1 MSSTKQ
7 GTTITMPKLG
17 ESVTEGTLGAWLKK
31 VGDPIEKYEPLVEV
45 VTDKVTAEIPAPVSG
60 TIVAIVGD
68 EGETIPVGGP
78 ICVIDEGVEAGSGD
92 DVTSPAQTV
101 AGPDA
106 TASTPTPA
114 VEASGQPEPRRSP
127 SATPS
132 RDLAAARASRDD
144 HEMLRIR
151 SSPIVRRL
159 AEEHEIDLSTI
170 AGTGLAGRVTKADIT
185 AEIERR
191 RQQPAAA
198 MHEQVAAA
206 AAAPAQLPPLVQP
219 PIPSP
224 APQAAAAPHQVEVWP
239 GDEVIDASIM
249 RRQIAEHMV
258 RSVQTAPHVTVW
270 MEADMSNVVA
280 VRDRHKEEFARR
292 EGFGL
297 TYFPFLVRV
306 VTQALREHP
315 NVNAVWD
322 NGRII
327 RRKALNIGVAVA
339 LEEGLIVPVMKDAD
353 EKNIVGIA
361 RAVHDLAERARTNR
375 LSADEVHGGT
385 FTLNNPGTLGSLFS
399 TPIIVQPQSAI
410 LSMEAI
416 VKRAVVIDDAIA
428 IRPMMNLSLSIDHRL
443 LDGLAATRFLAAVKR
458 GLETHPADASIY

>member
-17 ESVTEGTLGAWLKK
+17 ESVTEGTLGAWLKQ
-31 VGDPIEKYEPLVEV
+31 VGDPVEKYEPLVEV

-60 TIVAIVGD
+60 TVVAIVGD
-68 EGETIPVGGP
+68 EGATIPVGGT
-78 ICVIDEGVEAGSGD
+78 ICVIDEGGD
-92 DVTSPAQTV
+92 SATADIGAPAQTV

-106 TASTPTPA
+106 TAATPTEPVSADAPA
-114 VEASGQPEPRRSP
+114 PAAGPARPSG
-127 SATPS
+127 
-132 RDLAAARASRDD
+132 DLAQARASRDD
-144 HEMLRIR
+144 QEMLRIR
-151 SSPIVRRL
+151 SSPVVRRL

-170 AGTGLAGRVTKADIT
+170 EGTGLGGRVTKADIT

-198 MHEQVAAA
+198 SMHEMVAS
-206 AAAPAQLPPLVQP
+206 AAPPAEQLPPVAQP
-219 PIPSP
+219 PIPAPVVAP
-224 APQAAAAPHQVEVWP
+224 AATAPHVEIWP

-270 MEADMSNVVA
+270 MEVDMSSVVA
-280 VRDRHKEEFARR
+280 VRNRHKEEFAQR

-315 NVNAVWD
+315 NVNAAWD

-327 RRKALNIGVAVA
+327 RRKAVNIGVAVA
-339 LEEGLIVPVMKDAD
+339 LEDGLIVPVVMNAD
-353 EKNIVGIA
+353 EKNVVGIA

-375 LSADEVHGGT
+375 LTADEVRGGT
-385 FTLNNPGTLGSLFS
+385 FTVNNPGTLGSLFS
-399 TPIIVQPQSAI
+399 TPIIVQPQGAI
-410 LSMEAI
+410 LSMEAV

-458 GLETHPADASIY
+458 GLETYPLESSIY

>member
-1 MSSTKQ
+1 MSSTRQ

-17 ESVTEGTLGAWLKK
+17 ESVTEGTLGSWLKK

-68 EGETIPVGGP
+68 EGSTIPVGGA
-78 ICVIDEGVEAGSGD
+78 ICVIDEGGESTA
-92 DVTSPAQTV
+92 

-106 TASTPTPA
+106 TPTASTPKVAVPSTQVSTAPA
-114 VEASGQPEPRRSP
+114 APRP
-127 SATPS
+127 MG
-132 RDLAAARASRDD
+132 DLVQARASHND

-159 AEEHEIDLSTI
+159 AEEHEIDLATI
-170 AGTGLAGRVTKADIT
+170 DGTGLAGRVTKADIS

-191 RQQPAAA
+191 RQQPVPSAPAVRHQPA
-198 MHEQVAAA
+198 VAATTSVE
-206 AAAPAQLPPLVQP
+206 QLPPLAQP
-219 PIPSP
+219 PFAPP
-224 APQAAAAPHQVEVWP
+224 APQPSFSSPPIEVWP

-270 MEADMSNVVA
+270 MEADMSAVVA
-280 VRDRHKEEFARR
+280 VRARHKEEFARR

-297 TYFPFLVRV
+297 TYFPFLVRI

-315 NVNAVWD
+315 NVNAAWD

-327 RRKALNIGVAVA
+327 RRKAVNIGVAVA
-339 LEEGLIVPVMKDAD
+339 LEEGLIVPVIMNAD
-353 EKNIVGIA
+353 EKNVVGIA
-361 RAVHDLAERARTNR
+361 RSIHDLADRARSNR
-375 LSADEVHGGT
+375 LSADEVRGGT

-410 LSMEAI
+410 LSMEAV

-458 GLETHPADASIY
+458 GLESYPVDASIY

>member
-17 ESVTEGTLGAWLKK
+17 ESVTEGTLGAWLKQ
-31 VGDPIEKYEPLVEV
+31 VGDTVEKYEPLVEV
-45 VTDKVTAEIPAPVSG
+45 VTDKVTAEIPAPISG

-68 EGETIPVGGP
+68 EGATIPVGGT
-78 ICVIDEGVEAGSGD
+78 ICVIDEGGEAATTDTSAPTQTAVDTEPAVATLTERIPPDQLAPSVSAMSSGD
-92 DVTSPAQTV
+92 LTH
-101 AGPDA
+101 
-106 TASTPTPA
+106 
-114 VEASGQPEPRRSP
+114 
-127 SATPS
+127 
-132 RDLAAARASRDD
+132 ARANRDER
-144 HEMLRIR
+144 EMLRIR

-170 AGTGLAGRVTKADIT
+170 GGAGLGGRVTKADIL

-191 RQQPAAA
+191 RQQPAAY
-198 MHEQVAAA
+198 
-206 AAAPAQLPPLVQP
+206 AAPPVAPLPPLVQP
-219 PIPSP
+219 PVAPP
-224 APQAAAAPHQVEVWP
+224 VPFAAPQFAAPQVELWP
-239 GDEVIDASIM
+239 GDEVVDASIM

-270 MEADMSNVVA
+270 MEVDMSNVVA
-280 VRDRHKEEFARR
+280 VRNRHKDEFARR

-306 VTQALREHP
+306 VTNALREHP

-327 RRKALNIGVAVA
+327 RRKAVNIGVAVA
-339 LEEGLIVPVMKDAD
+339 LEEGLIVPVIANAD
-353 EKNIVGIA
+353 EKNVVGIA

-416 VKRAVVIDDAIA
+416 VKRVVVVDDAIA

-443 LDGLAATRFLAAVKR
+443 LDGLAATRFLATVKR
-458 GLETHPADASIY
+458 GLETYPTDASIY

>member
-1 MSSTKQ
+1 MNNSIPLVDLHAQYAPLKERIHTAWDEVLE
-7 GTTITMPKLG
+7 GMHLFLG
-17 ESVTEGTLGAWLKK
+17 PNLQSFEKEFAAYCGASEAIG
-31 VGDPIEKYEPLVEV
+31 VGDG
-45 VTDKVTAEIPAPVSG
+45 TAALYL
-60 TIVAIVGD
+60 ALRACDVG
-68 EGETIPVGGP
+68 
-78 ICVIDEGVEAGSGD
+78 
-92 DVTSPAQTV
+92 
-101 AGPDA
+101 
-106 TASTPTPA
+106 
-114 VEASGQPEPRRSP
+114 
-127 SATPS
+127 
-132 RDLAAARASRDD
+132 
-144 HEMLRIR
+144 
-151 SSPIVRRL
+151 
-159 AEEHEIDLSTI
+159 
-170 AGTGLAGRVTKADIT
+170 
-185 AEIERR
+185 
-191 RQQPAAA
+191 
-198 MHEQVAAA
+198 
-206 AAAPAQLPPLVQP
+206 
-219 PIPSP
+219 
-224 APQAAAAPHQVEVWP
+224 P
-239 GDEVIDASIM
+239 GDEVIDASVM

-280 VRDRHKEEFARR
+280 VRDRHKEECARR

-327 RRKALNIGVAVA
+327 RRKAVNIGVAVA
-339 LEEGLIVPVMKDAD
+339 LEEGLIVPVIMNAD
-353 EKNIVGIA
+353 EKNVVGIA
-361 RAVHDLAERARTNR
+361 RSVHDLAERARTNR
-375 LSADEVHGGT
+375 LSADEVRGGT

-458 GLETHPADASIY
+458 GLEDYPADASIY

>member
-31 VGDPIEKYEPLVEV
+31 VGDPVEKYEPLVEV

-60 TIVAIVGD
+60 TVVAIVGD
-68 EGETIPVGGP
+68 EGATIPVGGP
-78 ICVIDEGVEAGSGD
+78 ICVIDEGEDAASD
-92 DVTSPAQTV
+92 EPSAPAQTI

-106 TASTPTPA
+106 TASTPTPV
-114 VEASGQPEPRRSP
+114 VEATGEP
-127 SATPS
+127 AAGTEAS
-132 RDLAAARASRDD
+132 RKPTGDLVEARANRDD
-144 HEMLRIR
+144 QEMLRIR
-151 SSPIVRRL
+151 SSPVVRRL
-159 AEEHEIDLSTI
+159 AEEHDIDLSTVQ
-170 AGTGLAGRVTKADIT
+170 GTGLGGRVTKADIT

-191 RQQPAAA
+191 RQRPEPTPF
-198 MHEQVAAA
+198 HEQVAATA
-206 AAAPAQLPPLVQP
+206 APPEQLPPLAQPPIPPAVAAPAQ
-219 PIPSP
+219 P
-224 APQAAAAPHQVEVWP
+224 APPVEVWP

-270 MEADMSNVVA
+270 MEADMTSIVA

-292 EGFGL
+292 ERFGL

-327 RRKALNIGVAVA
+327 RRKAINIGVAVA
-339 LEEGLIVPVMKDAD
+339 LEDGLIVPVVKNAD

-361 RAVHDLAERARTNR
+361 RAVNDLAERARANR
-375 LSADEVHGGT
+375 LSADDVHGGT

-458 GLETHPADASIY
+458 GLETFPADASIY